1 MDIPVLWW
9 IVAGLA
15 LALAI
20 AVLYSVRITR
30 SYIALRRLRRG
41 DAVRRGFTTEQW
53 LPLAES
59 YPWDPRNFRFLGAPI
74 DGVQF
79 EDDRVV
85 LVEFKSGRSRLSDKQ
100 MRIRDLVRSGKVEF
114 REVRVDPG
122 IPAPC
127 GCDSRW
133 CHHLASEAC
142 NAFNPRNP

>member
-15 LALAI
+15 LALGV

-41 DAVRRGFTTEQW
+41 DAVRLGFTTEQW

-85 LVEFKSGRSRLSDKQ
+85 LVEFKSGRSRLSERQ
-100 MRIRDLVRSGKVEF
+100 IRIRDLVQSGKVEF
-114 REVRVDPG
+114 REVRVDSGNPG
-122 IPAPC
+122 
-127 GCDSRW
+127 SMRV
-133 CHHLASEAC
+133 
-142 NAFNPRNP
+142 R

>member
-9 IVAGLA
+9 VASGLA
-15 LALAI
+15 LALVL

-85 LVEFKSGRSRLSDKQ
+85 LVEFKSGQSRLSERQ
-100 MRIRDLVRSGKVEF
+100 RRIRDLVREGRVEF
-114 REVRVDPG
+114 REFRVD
-122 IPAPC
+122 
-127 GCDSRW
+127 
-133 CHHLASEAC
+133 L
-142 NAFNPRNP
+142 

>member
-9 IVAGLA
+9 VVAGLA
-15 LALAI
+15 LALLLAL
-20 AVLYSVRITR
+20 LYSVRITR
-30 SYIALRRLRRG
+30 GYLRLRRLRRG

-53 LPLAES
+53 LPLTES

-85 LVEFKSGRSRLSDKQ
+85 LVEFKSGRSRLSDRQ
-100 MRIRDLVRSGKVEF
+100 LRIRELVQNGMVEF

-122 IPAPC
+122 
-127 GCDSRW
+127 
-133 CHHLASEAC
+133 
-142 NAFNPRNP
+142 NPGSMQVR

>member
-9 IVAGLA
+9 VVAGLA
-15 LALAI
+15 LALLL

-30 SYIALRRLRRG
+30 SYFGLRRLRRG

-53 LPLAES
+53 LPLTES

-85 LVEFKSGRSRLSDKQ
+85 LVEFKSGRSRLSDRQ
-100 MRIRDLVRSGKVEF
+100 LRIRDLVQNGRVEF

-122 IPAPC
+122 SP
-127 GCDSRW
+127 GSMRV
-133 CHHLASEAC
+133 
-142 NAFNPRNP
+142 R

>member
-1 MDIPVLWW
+1 VDIPVLWW
-9 IVAGLA
+9 VVAGLA
-15 LALAI
+15 LALLL

-30 SYIALRRLRRG
+30 SYFGLRRLRRG

-53 LPLAES
+53 LPLTES

-85 LVEFKSGRSRLSDKQ
+85 LVEFKSGRSRLSDRQ
-100 MRIRDLVRSGKVEF
+100 LRIRELVQSGRVEF

-122 IPAPC
+122 RA
-127 GCDSRW
+127 DSMRV
-133 CHHLASEAC
+133 
-142 NAFNPRNP
+142 R

>member
-9 IVAGLA
+9 VVAGLA
-15 LALAI
+15 LALAL

-30 SYIALRRLRRG
+30 SYLGLRRLRRG

-53 LPLAES
+53 LPLTES

-85 LVEFKSGRSRLSDKQ
+85 LVEFKSGRSRLSDRQ
-100 MRIRDLVRSGKVEF
+100 LRIRDLVQNGRVEF

-122 IPAPC
+122 RP
-127 GCDSRW
+127 GSMRV
-133 CHHLASEAC
+133 
-142 NAFNPRNP
+142 R

>member
-9 IVAGLA
+9 VASGLA
-15 LALAI
+15 LALVL

-85 LVEFKSGRSRLSDKQ
+85 LVEFKSGRSRLSDRQ
-100 MRIRDLVRSGKVEF
+100 LRIRDLVQSGKVEF
-114 REVRVDPG
+114 REVRVDSGNPG
-122 IPAPC
+122 
-127 GCDSRW
+127 SMRV
-133 CHHLASEAC
+133 
-142 NAFNPRNP
+142 R

>member
-1 MDIPVLWW
+1 MEVPVLWW

-15 LALAI
+15 LALAV

-30 SYIALRRLRRG
+30 SYLALRRLRRG

-53 LPLAES
+53 LPLTES

-100 MRIRDLVRSGKVEF
+100 LRIRELVQSGKVEF

-122 IPAPC
+122 RP
-127 GCDSRW
+127 GSMRV
-133 CHHLASEAC
+133 
-142 NAFNPRNP
+142 R

>member
-1 MDIPVLWW
+1 MEVPVLWW

-15 LALAI
+15 LALAV
-20 AVLYSVRITR
+20 AVIYSVRITR
-30 SYIALRRLRRG
+30 RYLALRRQRRG

-59 YPWDPRNFRFLGAPI
+59 YPWDPGNFRFLGAPI

-85 LVEFKSGRSRLSDKQ
+85 LVEFKSGGSRLSDRQ
-100 MRIRDLVRSGKVEF
+100 LRIRELVQSGRVEF

-122 IPAPC
+122 NPA
-127 GCDSRW
+127 SMRV
-133 CHHLASEAC
+133 
-142 NAFNPRNP
+142 R

>member
-9 IVAGLA
+9 VVAGLA
-15 LALAI
+15 MALLLAL
-20 AVLYSVRITR
+20 LYSVRITR
-30 SYIALRRLRRG
+30 SYFGLRRLRRG

-53 LPLAES
+53 LPLTES

-85 LVEFKSGRSRLSDKQ
+85 LVEFKSGRSRLSDRQ
-100 MRIRDLVRSGKVEF
+100 LRIRDLVQSGRVEF

-122 IPAPC
+122 SP
-127 GCDSRW
+127 GSMRV
-133 CHHLASEAC
+133 
-142 NAFNPRNP
+142 R

>member
-9 IVAGLA
+9 VVAGLA
-15 LALAI
+15 LALLL

-30 SYIALRRLRRG
+30 SYFGLRRLRRG

-53 LPLAES
+53 LPLTES

-85 LVEFKSGRSRLSDKQ
+85 LVEFKSGRSRLSDRQ
-100 MRIRDLVRSGKVEF
+100 LRIRELVRSGRVEF

-122 IPAPC
+122 RA
-127 GCDSRW
+127 DSMRV
-133 CHHLASEAC
+133 
-142 NAFNPRNP
+142 R

>member
-15 LALAI
+15 LALGVAI
-20 AVLYSVRITR
+20 LYSVRITR
-30 SYIALRRLRRG
+30 SYITLRRLRRG
-41 DAVRRGFTTEQW
+41 DAVRRGLTTEQW

-85 LVEFKSGRSRLSDKQ
+85 LVEFKSGRSRLSDRQ
-100 MRIRDLVRSGKVEF
+100 MRIRDLVKSGRVEF

-122 IPAPC
+122 NPA
-127 GCDSRW
+127 SMR
-133 CHHLASEAC
+133 L
-142 NAFNPRNP
+142 R

>member
-9 IVAGLA
+9 VVAGLA
-15 LALAI
+15 LALLLAL
-20 AVLYSVRITR
+20 LYSVRITR
-30 SYIALRRLRRG
+30 SYFGLRRLRRG

-53 LPLAES
+53 LPLTES

-85 LVEFKSGRSRLSDKQ
+85 LVEFKSGRSRLSDRQ
-100 MRIRDLVRSGKVEF
+100 LRIRDLVQNGRVEF

-122 IPAPC
+122 RP
-127 GCDSRW
+127 GSMRV
-133 CHHLASEAC
+133 
-142 NAFNPRNP
+142 R